1 MNPEKEGQMTNRRS
15 FLQSVSSLPIVG
27 GLFPVQAAAA
37 SRARRDLLKELGV
50 RPFINAAG
58 TYTTMTGSLM
68 RPEVM
73 EAINYASQYYVFLD
87 ELHDAVGKRLA
98 QLIGS
103 EAAMVTA
110 GAASALTLGTAGV
123 LTGTNPRYVAQLPDL
138 TGMKSEIII
147 QKAHHFPYEHAIR
160 NCGIRF
166 VDVET
171 REDLDRA
178 VNEKT
183 AMLFFLNY
191 GNNQGQIKDAEF
203 VELGKKHGIPTF
215 NDCAADVHPVGNVS
229 KWVKMGFDLVCFS
242 GGKGLFG
249 PQSSG
254 LLLGR
259 KDLIAAARMND
270 SPSSNTIGR
279 GMKVNK
285 EEMLGLLVAVETF
298 LSMDHEKIWKEWERR
313 ANLIID
319 YANAVTGVKAEMYLP
334 EIFNRWPHIRVEWD
348 AAKLKSTPEEV
359 VRKLREGEPSI
370 AVLPTRTGLDMGV
383 ITLKPGED
391 KVVARRLQAVL
402 KAA

>member
-1 MNPEKEGQMTNRRS
+1 MTNRRS
-15 FLQSVSSLPIVG
+15 FLQCLSTVPVLG
-27 GLFPVQAAAA
+27 GLFGAEAAAA
-37 SRARRDLLKELGV
+37 RGLKRDLLKELGV

-68 RPEVM
+68 LPEVM
-73 EAINYASQYYVFLD
+73 GAINYGSQHYVFLD

-98 QLIGS
+98 ELIGG

-123 LTGTNPRYVAQLPDL
+123 LTGNNRGFVEQLPDL
-138 TGMKSEIII
+138 TGMKTEVII
-147 QKAHHFPYEHAIR
+147 QKRHHFPYEHAIR

-171 REDLDRA
+171 REDLERA
-178 VNEKT
+178 INQKT

-191 GNNQGQIKDAEF
+191 ANNHGQIKDAEF

-215 NDCAADVHPVGNVS
+215 NDCAADVHPVGNLS
-229 KWVKMGFDLVCFS
+229 KWVKLGFDLVCFS

-254 LLLGR
+254 LLIGR

-270 SPSSNTIGR
+270 SPASNTIGR

-285 EEMLGLLVAVETF
+285 EELLAMLAAVE
-298 LSMDHEKIWKEWERR
+298 LYLKRDHQADWREWEKRVK
-313 ANLIID
+313 LIQD
-319 YANAVTGVKAEMYLP
+319 YVTAVRGVKAEVYVP
-334 EIFNRWPHIRVEWD
+334 PVANHVPHLRIEWD
-348 AAKLKSTPEEV
+348 QSALKITPAEAA
-359 VRKLREGEPSI
+359 RRLREGQPSI
-370 AVLPTRTGLDMGV
+370 EVVPGARENLSVGV
-383 ITLKPGED
+383 WMLQPGED
-391 KVVARRLQAVL
+391 KIVARRLREVL
-402 KAA
+402 KAAA

>member
-1 MNPEKEGQMTNRRS
+1 MTNRRS
-15 FLQSVSSLPIVG
+15 FLQCLSTVPVLG
-27 GLFPVQAAAA
+27 GLFGAEAAAA
-37 SRARRDLLKELGV
+37 RGLKRDLLKELGV

-68 RPEVM
+68 LPEVM
-73 EAINYASQYYVFLD
+73 GAINYGSQHYVFLD

-98 QLIGS
+98 ELIGG

-123 LTGTNPRYVAQLPDL
+123 LTGNNRGFVEQLPDL
-138 TGMKSEIII
+138 TGMKTEVII
-147 QKAHHFPYEHAIR
+147 QKRHHFPYEHAIR

-171 REDLDRA
+171 REDLERA
-178 VNEKT
+178 INQKT

-191 GNNQGQIKDAEF
+191 ANNHGQIKDAEF

-215 NDCAADVHPVGNVS
+215 NDCAADVHPVGNLS
-229 KWVKMGFDLVCFS
+229 KWVKLGFDLVCFS

-254 LLLGR
+254 LLIGR

-270 SPSSNTIGR
+270 SPASNTIGR

-285 EEMLGLLVAVETF
+285 EEMLGLLMAVETF
-298 LSMDHEKIWKEWERR
+298 LKADHEKIWKEWERR
-313 ANLIID
+313 AKLIVD
-319 YANAVTGVKAEMYLP
+319 SASAVPGVQAEMYLP
-334 EIFNRWPHIRVEWD
+334 EIFNRWPHIRVNWD
-348 AAKLKSTPEEV
+348 PAKVKAKPREV
-359 VRKLREGEPSI
+359 VQSLRDGEPSI
-370 AVLPTRTGLDMGV
+370 AVLPTREGLDMGV
-383 ITLKPGED
+383 ITLTPGED
-391 KVVARRLQAVL
+391 KVVARRLRQVL
-402 KAA
+402 KTLA

>member
-1 MNPEKEGQMTNRRS
+1 MTNRRS
-15 FLQSVSSLPIVG
+15 FLQGLASLPVVG
-27 GLFPVQAAAA
+27 TLFARQADSA
-37 SRARRDLLKELGV
+37 RGTRRDLLKELGV

-68 RPEVM
+68 LPEVM
-73 EAINYASQYYVFLD
+73 EAINYGSHYYVFLD

-98 QLIGS
+98 ELIGS

-123 LTGTNPRYVAQLPDL
+123 LTGLNRKFVGQLPDL
-138 TGMKSEIII
+138 AGMKSEVII

-160 NCGIRF
+160 NCGIRL
-166 VDVET
+166 VDVES
-171 REDLDRA
+171 REELERA

-183 AMLFFLNY
+183 SMLFFLNY
-191 GNNQGQIKDAEF
+191 ANNQGQVKDVEF

-215 NDCAADVHPVGNVS
+215 NDCAADVHPKENLS

-259 KDLIAAARMND
+259 RDLIAAARMND
-270 SPSSNTIGR
+270 SPASDTIGR

-285 EEMLGLLVAVETF
+285 EEMLGLLMAVETF
-298 LSMDHEKIWKEWERR
+298 LRMDHEKIWREWEQR
-313 ANLIID
+313 AKLIVD
-319 YANAVTGVKAEMYLP
+319 HANTVSGVKAEMYLP

-348 AAKLKSTPEEV
+348 SARVKAKPEEV
-359 VRKLREGEPSI
+359 VQRLRSGEPSI
-370 AVLPTRTGLDMGV
+370 AVLPTESGLDMGV

-391 KVVARRLQAVL
+391 RVVARRLRDVM
-402 KAA
+402 KSTG